1 MKNHH
6 FLLLTRP
13 AQGHLNPNLQLAK
26 RLASTGARV
35 TFATTINGRNRLKSL
50 RTFDGISYTFFSDG
64 HDHAEPPKNGD
75 FTTYMATAKTVVAR
89 EVTRMIQTFAEEGKP
104 VTLLI
109 YGFLL
114 PWAALVARQL
124 NVPSA
129 FLVVQTATVFAI
141 YHKYFDSRGS
151 IYNGGCNI
159 ESSVSV
165 KISNLP
171 LFSSSDLPTF
181 LLPTDQYFATSAYF
195 NEHMKYLEDDPKPCV
210 LINTFHNLEEAS
222 IKAIDN
228 IQVIPI
234 GPLIPSA
241 FTDGNDPEDKSF
253 GCDLFDSNR
262 SDYLQWLDSKPPHS
276 VIYVSFGSLAVLKKE
291 QKVEILQGLLES
303 GRSFLWIIRPSDDDE
318 DEAVKASIQE
328 GSSGKGIILSWCS
341 QVEVLSHK
349 SIGCFVS
356 HCGWNSTLESL
367 VAGVP
372 IVGCPQFSDQATNAK
387 MVEEVW
393 GIGVRAGK
401 TEGLVEREEIKRC
414 LDILMEDGERGE
426 EIRQN
431 ASKWRCLALEA
442 IKEGGSSHNNLKMLL
457 DSSYENTLYK

>member
-1 MKNHH
+1 MKNHR
-6 FLLLTRP
+6 FLLITLP
-13 AQGHLNPNLQLAK
+13 VQGHLNPTLQLAK
-26 RLASTGARV
+26 RLASTGAHV
-35 TFATTINGRNRLKSL
+35 TFATTIYGRNRLKSL
-50 RTFDGISYTFFSDG
+50 RNFDGLSYSFFSDG
-64 HDHAEPPKNGD
+64 QDDEESRKNGD
-75 FTTYMATAKTVVAR
+75 FTTYMERAKIVVAG
-89 EVTRMIQTFAEEGKP
+89 EVTKLIQTFADEGKP
-104 VTLLI
+104 ITLVI

-114 PWAALVARQL
+114 PWVALVASQL

-129 FLVVQTATVFAI
+129 FLVVQSATVFAI
-141 YHKYFDSRGS
+141 LNKYFDSLGGV
-151 IYNGGCNI
+151 YNTGCKI

-165 KISNLP
+165 ELPNLP

-181 LLPTDQYFATSAYF
+181 LLPTDQHFTISAYLH
-195 NEHMKYLEDDPKPCV
+195 EHIKYLEDDPKPCV
-210 LINTFHNLEEAS
+210 LINTFHSLEEAS
-222 IKAIDN
+222 IKATDN
-228 IQVIPI
+228 MDVISI

-262 SDYLQWLDSKPPHS
+262 SDYLQWLDSRPPHS
-276 VIYVSFGSLAVLKKE
+276 VIYISFGSLAVLMKE

-303 GRSFLWIIRPSDDDE
+303 GRSFLWTIRPSDDE
-318 DEAVKASIQE
+318 DEAVKTAIQE
-328 GSSGKGIILSWCS
+328 GSSGEGIILSWCS

-372 IVGCPQFSDQATNAK
+372 IVACPQFSDQTTNAK

-393 GIGVRAGK
+393 GTGVRAGN

-414 LDILMEDGERGE
+414 LDILMGDGERGE

-431 ASKWRCLALEA
+431 ANKWRCLALEA
-442 IKEGGSSHNNLKMLL
+442 VKKGGSSHNNLKMLL
-457 DSSYENTLYK
+457 ESFYENTLYV